1 MTPDQQMADDLT
13 AIRKLLEE
21 LADVLRPLA
30 KRPTGLLGRKG
41 R

>member
-1 MTPDQQMADDLT
+1 VNDLE
-13 AIRKLLEE
+13 RMLMQE

-30 KRPTGLLGRKG
+30 KRPTGLLGRKV